1 MTNRFP
7 FLTFGDLRG
16 HVGEIRNVR
25 VFCAQN
31 VSLVDT
37 VTYSTSLNQTKP
49 SKIKH
54 FLTTE
59 VIGSDGNKC
68 DVAYI
73 SKNKMICEKLYKNN
87 PSEAINFSCTQKIMI
102 M

>member
-7 FLTFGDLRG
+7 FLIFGDLRG
-16 HVGEIRNVR
+16 HVDEIRYVR
-25 VFCAQN
+25 VFCVQR

-54 FLTTE
+54 FLTIE

-68 DVAYI
+68 DVAHTLTLAKTKWYA
-73 SKNKMICEKLYKNN
+73 KNFIRIAHPYY
-87 PSEAINFSCTQKIMI
+87 Q
-102 M
+102 